1 MAEKIVDVFEKDK
14 LLESYTVIW
23 NVLNAPASVQDF
35 VRLAKDCMRDD
46 GYTAARIAAATFKVK
61 DP

>member
-1 MAEKIVDVFEKDK
+1 MVEKIVDVFEGGK

-23 NVLNAPASVQDF
+23 NVRSPPTSIQDF
-35 VRLAKDCMRDD
+35 VGLAKDCMRDN
-46 GYTAARIAAATFKVK
+46 GYTAARVAAAVFRVR